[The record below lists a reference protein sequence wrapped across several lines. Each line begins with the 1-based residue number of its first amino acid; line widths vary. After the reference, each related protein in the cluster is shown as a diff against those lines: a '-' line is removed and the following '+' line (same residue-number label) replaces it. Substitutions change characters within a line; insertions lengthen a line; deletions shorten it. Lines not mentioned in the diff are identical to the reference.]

1 VLLDLLHLLTTPAP
15 RAQRRLGY
23 LRDSIWL
30 MSRARRC
37 RRAWAPHLAAS
48 RAVMRAA
55 IAGTERRDTAV
66 VLGSGLLLDVP
77 LADLARSFRRV
88 VLVDAVH
95 LRPARRA
102 IRAFSNVETLTA
114 DLSGAMALMTGA
126 ARELEPCLPPVCAEP
141 GTGLVISANLL
152 SQLPIRPVARLEAS
166 RRPLGGWTPADGD
179 AFGRRIVEAHLGALA
194 GLKARVCLVTDIDEN
209 EEDRQGRIEARH
221 DLLYGVRLGAPDE
234 AWTWELAPFGE
245 AARNRRLIHGV
256 VGFSDWRA

>member
-1 VLLDLLHLLTTPAP
+1 MLLDLLHLLTTPAP

-77 LADLARSFRRV
+77 LTDLARSFRRV

-179 AFGRRIVEAHLGALA
+179 AFGRRIVEAHLDALA
-194 GLKARVCLVTDIDEN
+194 GLKARVCLVTDIDET

-256 VGFSDWRA
+256 AGFSDWRA

>member
-1 VLLDLLHLLTTPAP
+1 MLLDLLHLLTTPAP

-37 RRAWAPHLAAS
+37 RCAWAPHLEAS

-55 IAGTERRDTAV
+55 IAGVERRDTAV

-77 LADLARSFRRV
+77 LADLAEGFRRV

-102 IRAFSNVETLTA
+102 IRAFANVEALTA

-126 ARELEPCLPPVCAEP
+126 APDLDPRLPPVCAEP

-152 SQLPIRPVARLEAS
+152 SQLPIRPVERLEAS
-166 RRPLGGWTPADGD
+166 RRALGPWTPEDGD
-179 AFGRRIVEAHLGALA
+179 AFGRRIVAGHLDALA
-194 GLKARVCLVTDIDEN
+194 GLTARVCLVTDIDET
-209 EEDRQGRIEARH
+209 EEDRQGQVHARH
-221 DLLYGVRLGAPDE
+221 DLLYGVRLGTPE
-234 AWTWELAPFGE
+234 RAWTWDLAPFGE
-245 AARNRRLIHGV
+245 TARNRRLLHRV
-256 VGFSDWRA
+256 VGFSDWQV

>member
-245 AARNRRLIHGV
+245 AARDRRLIHGV
-256 VGFSDWRA
+256 AGFSDWRA

>member
-1 VLLDLLHLLTTPAP
+1 MLLDLLHLLTTPAP

-194 GLKARVCLVTDIDEN
+194 GLKARVCLVTDIDET

-256 VGFSDWRA
+256 AGFSDWRA

>member
-1 VLLDLLHLLTTPAP
+1 MLLDLLHLLTTPAP

-256 VGFSDWRA
+256 AGFSDWRA

>member
-1 VLLDLLHLLTTPAP
+1 
-15 RAQRRLGY
+15 
-23 LRDSIWL
+23 
-30 MSRARRC
+30 
-37 RRAWAPHLAAS
+37 
-48 RAVMRAA
+48 MRAA

-77 LADLARSFRRV
+77 LTDLARSFRRV

-95 LRPARRA
+95 LRPAQRA

-114 DLSGAMALMTGA
+114 DLSGAMGLMTGA

-179 AFGRRIVEAHLGALA
+179 AFGRRIVEAHLDALA
-194 GLKARVCLVTDIDEN
+194 GLKARVCLVTDIDET

-256 VGFSDWRA
+256 AGFSDWRA